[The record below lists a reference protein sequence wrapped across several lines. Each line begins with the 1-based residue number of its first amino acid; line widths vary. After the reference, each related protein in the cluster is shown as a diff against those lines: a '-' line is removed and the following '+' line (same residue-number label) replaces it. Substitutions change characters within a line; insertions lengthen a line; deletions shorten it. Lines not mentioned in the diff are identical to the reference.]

1 MELDDLREKI
11 NDTDEKIAELFLERM
26 NLCLDISRF
35 KIKNSMPVF
44 QADREKYILG
54 KMAEKF
60 PDELKRSSTVFYQTI
75 MDISKC
81 RQYQEFFAD
90 KDTIEH
96 FPLDMSKNCSV
107 AVPGTKG
114 SFSQLACMKL
124 FRNGSITFFDRFEQ
138 VFEAVEKQQVDF
150 GVVPI
155 ANSTAGSV
163 TATYELL
170 KKHDLK
176 ICASTKLKISHC
188 LAAKKGMDK
197 KDIEIVYSHEQALMQ
212 CSEFLDRNKFKA
224 HSYANTALA
233 AELAAGSDRPIGAI
247 CSEEC
252 AELNGL
258 EIIEKDIANAA
269 ANFTRFIV
277 ISKQTLCSENA
288 DIISVSLSLP
298 HERSA
303 LYRLLTKFSVA
314 GLNLTMI
321 ESRPIANT
329 DFDAVFYLDFE
340 GSIRDAQVAM
350 LINELKQELTYFKF
364 LGNYEEITGGAEK

>member
-44 QADREKYILG
+44 QADREKYILD

-124 FRNGSITFFDRFEQ
+124 FKNGSITFFDRFEQ

-170 KKHDLK
+170 KKHGILP
-176 ICASTKLKISHC
+176 L
-188 LAAKKGMDK
+188 
-197 KDIEIVYSHEQALMQ
+197 IE
-212 CSEFLDRNKFKA
+212 R
-224 HSYANTALA
+224 
-233 AELAAGSDRPIGAI
+233 
-247 CSEEC
+247 
-252 AELNGL
+252 
-258 EIIEKDIANAA
+258 
-269 ANFTRFIV
+269 
-277 ISKQTLCSENA
+277 
-288 DIISVSLSLP
+288 
-298 HERSA
+298 
-303 LYRLLTKFSVA
+303 
-314 GLNLTMI
+314 
-321 ESRPIANT
+321 
-329 DFDAVFYLDFE
+329 
-340 GSIRDAQVAM
+340 
-350 LINELKQELTYFKF
+350 
-364 LGNYEEITGGAEK
+364 